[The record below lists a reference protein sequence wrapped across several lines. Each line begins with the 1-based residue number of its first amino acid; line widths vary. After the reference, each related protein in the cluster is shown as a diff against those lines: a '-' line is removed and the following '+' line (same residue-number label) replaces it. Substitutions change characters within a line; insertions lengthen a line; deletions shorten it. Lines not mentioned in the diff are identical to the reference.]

1 MAKKVLNPLEDPPT
15 ASSSGDEEVET
26 SSGEEDV
33 KQTSDSSFE
42 EDDPKD
48 PATSKTL
55 KTTPANAPS
64 TESEGSESESEP
76 SPEKPVAVVTR
87 LTTKPKKK
95 EGNESTAPKPGK
107 KRASE
112 AGTTSKDMHVKK
124 AKKAKKVSGDDE
136 KKPFQRL
143 WSEDDEISLLQGM
156 IDFKAEKGTS
166 PYDDMNGFFDMA
178 KNNISFDVSK
188 IQFGDKIRS
197 LKKKYF
203 AKQKKK
209 GSLESSHDKKCL
221 GLAKYIWVSDGM
233 ALESA
238 VKLANGKLKKVE
250 SLKSG
255 GDDNVGE
262 EKEVV
267 IPRGD
272 SESSNL
278 FEKSFLVRTIAGLGV
293 DEFSVKE
300 KWSKVSVETKNRIE
314 EKLKLVEAKEYELL
328 RLKSDILKEVAY
340 VMTQGI

>member
-15 ASSSGDEEVET
+15 ASSSGEEEVET

-33 KQTSDSSFE
+33 EQISNSSSSE
-42 EDDPKD
+42 ENDPKD
-48 PATSKTL
+48 LATSKTL
-55 KTTPANAPS
+55 KTPPDTASS

-76 SPEKPVAVVTR
+76 SPEKTVAVVTS
-87 LTTKPKKK
+87 KPKKK
-95 EGNESTAPKPGK
+95 EGNESTAAKPGK
-107 KRASE
+107 KRGSE
-112 AGTTSKDMHVKK
+112 AETTSKDMHV
-124 AKKAKKVSGDDE
+124 KKAKKVSGDDE

-143 WSEDDEISLLQGM
+143 WSEDDETSLLQGM

-203 AKQKKK
+203 AIQKK
-209 GSLESSHDKKCL
+209 GGLESSHDKKCL
-221 GLAKYIWVSDGM
+221 GLAKYIWGSDGM

-238 VKLANGKLKKVE
+238 VKLANGKLK
-250 SLKSG
+250 SG
-255 GDDNVGE
+255 GDNVGE
-262 EKEVV
+262 DKEVV
-267 IPRGD
+267 
-272 SESSNL
+272 SL

-293 DEFSVKE
+293 DAFSVKE
-300 KWSKVSVETKNRIE
+300 KWSKVSVETKKRIE

-328 RLKSDILKEVAY
+328 RLKSDTLKEVAY
-340 VMTQGI
+340 VMTRGI